1 MASLASRWR
10 GNSEPF
16 VWLMFTRSMWRFCV
30 VLVGM
35 AGSAAIS
42 AELPVH
48 TPVPGGIAV
57 LPIAPASGV
66 KPLAKFGNRELL
78 VSRDADNWFALI
90 GLPCDI
96 LPGNYIVRVELE
108 PGEFG
113 SIELA
118 VSPFTPRIGRYKEDE
133 GNSDAV
139 NGSNEKNQWGQI
151 VATEVGSDTDFL
163 NPNLK
168 PVARKRV
175 AFSGAMEPNFNFLPV
190 VEFAESIAYGK
201 LIQNKKTVTHDYVS
215 YIGVPGSQVYSP
227 STGNVVKVIESENQ
241 GITVHISH
249 GGGVFS
255 ILGHLE
261 QVLVHEGQPLDAGE
275 QIGSTRLMN
284 NSEQGKLDWGV
295 QMNGYLVNPL
305 ILRRA
310 SSVPSS

>member
-1 MASLASRWR
+1 MLTQNIWR
-10 GNSEPF
+10 I
-16 VWLMFTRSMWRFCV
+16 CV
-30 VLVGM
+30 GLIGMVGST
-35 AGSAAIS
+35 ALCAD
-42 AELPVH
+42 LPLH

-57 LPIAPASGV
+57 LPIAPSTSV
-66 KPLAKFGNRELL
+66 KPVAKFGNRELL
-78 VSRDADNWFALI
+78 VSSDADNWHALI

-108 PGEFG
+108 PGEFN

-118 VSPFTPRIGRYKEDE
+118 VSPFAPDITSYEEDIVSS
-133 GNSDAV
+133 GP
-139 NGSNEKNQWGQI
+139 NGSGKAKKRLGQI
-151 VATEVGSDTDFL
+151 VASEVGSETDFL

-168 PVARKRV
+168 PVARRRA
-175 AFSGAMEPNFNFLPV
+175 AFSGAMKPDFNFLPV
-190 VEFAESIAYGK
+190 VDFTESIAYGK
-201 LIQNKKTVTHDYVS
+201 LIQNKKTVTHDYMT
-215 YIGVPGSQVYSP
+215 YIGAPGSQVYSP

-275 QIGSTRLMN
+275 QVGSTRLMN
-284 NSEQGKLDWGV
+284 NGDKGRLDWGV

-305 ILRRA
+305 ILGR
-310 SSVPSS
+310 SSSPPSS